1 MDQRRFSLIVTFFV
15 KILRASKIKKTNGP
29 LRGYFSKKQFRIGN
43 ILELNV
49 TVLKIL
55 AYSFSYTL
63 SRCGRQGESLPN
75 LGPPK
80 INLTRFFS
88 ESSVHEI
95 DGRQVDSRE
104 LINGVSMISMKI
116 NQDNVDYVKHFTSEG
131 MTKEDRLSYVSKIK
145 DKLGT
150 DVFEMSTCNRVLFV
164 GFGVESQKL
173 ESTIL
178 EIKSIENA
186 PFEHRN
192 GLDVWRHL
200 VKVCSG
206 LDSFIIGELQV
217 MSQFRGTVALHR
229 QNGLVNDINS
239 SFFDHVI
246 SANRI
251 IRKEFGFNQTTE
263 SMLNLATT
271 ALEEAVSS
279 NPTNSAVVL
288 GFGDMGSKA
297 IEVLL
302 DLGQSNIVVIT
313 RSPEKA
319 RKRNP
324 ELYSKVKVMRFGE
337 WGETNFEPNL
347 VISTIRN
354 NQPTF
359 DKNNPIPLD
368 NAAMIMD
375 FSWPPSV
382 DKEGVN
388 QKQVLYGMEH
398 WIRVAHRLG
407 VEWDYSSI
415 ITQSETLISDI
426 QKKFM
431 NALTDRSR
439 SKFRAFMY
447 QTLEKLSAEWE
458 SSEYVEDS
466 GEQLG
471 AFSREIATWICNQ
484 EGSFSRD
491 DLTAMMM
498 STKRPF
504 NRNLLKKVANDVN
517 DTIYSINQ
525 MSTFPGETS

>member
-1 MDQRRFSLIVTFFV
+1 MS
-15 KILRASKIKKTNGP
+15 
-29 LRGYFSKKQFRIGN
+29 
-43 ILELNV
+43 
-49 TVLKIL
+49 
-55 AYSFSYTL
+55 
-63 SRCGRQGESLPN
+63 N
-75 LGPPK
+75 LGAPK
-80 INLTRFFS
+80 IDLTRFFS

-95 DGRQVDSRE
+95 NGRRVDSKE

-116 NQDNVDYVKHFTSEG
+116 DQNNVDSVKYFTSEG
-131 MTKEDRLSYVSKIK
+131 LSKEDRLNYIRKIK
-145 DKLGT
+145 DALEA

-164 GFGVESQKL
+164 GFGVDSKQL
-173 ESTIL
+173 EAKIL
-178 EIKSIENA
+178 KIAAINEA
-186 PFEHRN
+186 PFEHHN

-217 MSQFRGTVALHR
+217 MSQFRGSVALHR
-229 QNGLVNDINS
+229 QHGLVSDINS

-251 IRKEFGFNQTTE
+251 IRREFGFTQTTE

-271 ALEEAVSS
+271 ALEEAVAANSS
-279 NPTNSAVVL
+279 NSSVVL

-302 DLGQSNIVVIT
+302 DLGQSNIVVMT
-313 RSPEKA
+313 RSPKKA
-319 RKRNP
+319 IQRNP
-324 ELYSKVKVMRFGE
+324 ELSSKVKVMTFDE
-337 WGETNFEPNL
+337 WKGSGLEPNL

-359 DKNNPIPLD
+359 DNRNPIPIT
-368 NAAMIMD
+368 NEAMIMD
-375 FSWPPSV
+375 FSWPPSIAK
-382 DKEGVN
+382 DGVREN
-388 QKQVLYGMEH
+388 QVLYGMEH

-407 VEWDYSSI
+407 IEWDYSSI
-415 ITQSETLISDI
+415 VTQSEILISEI

-439 SKFRAFMY
+439 SKFRAYMY
-447 QTLEKLSAEWE
+447 QTLEKLSIEWE
-458 SSEYVEDS
+458 SCEYVENS

-484 EGSFSRD
+484 EGPFSSD

-504 NRNLLKKVANDVN
+504 SRNLLQKVANDVN
-517 DTIYSINQ
+517 DTIYSINE
-525 MSTFPGETS
+525 MSTFPGENS

>member
-1 MDQRRFSLIVTFFV
+1 MS
-15 KILRASKIKKTNGP
+15 
-29 LRGYFSKKQFRIGN
+29 
-43 ILELNV
+43 
-49 TVLKIL
+49 
-55 AYSFSYTL
+55 
-63 SRCGRQGESLPN
+63 N
-75 LGPPK
+75 LGVPK
-80 INLTRFFS
+80 IDLTRFFS

-95 DGRQVDSRE
+95 NGRRVDSKE

-116 NQDNVDYVKHFTSEG
+116 DQNNVDSVKYFTSEG
-131 MTKEDRLSYVSKIK
+131 LSKEDRLNYIRKIK
-145 DKLGT
+145 DALEA

-164 GFGVESQKL
+164 GFGVDSKQL
-173 ESTIL
+173 EAKIL
-178 EIKSIENA
+178 KIAAINEA
-186 PFEHRN
+186 PFEHHN

-217 MSQFRGTVALHR
+217 MSQFRGSVALHR
-229 QNGLVNDINS
+229 QHGLVSDINS

-251 IRKEFGFNQTTE
+251 IRREFGFTQTTE

-271 ALEEAVSS
+271 ALEEAVAENSS
-279 NPTNSAVVL
+279 NSSVVL

-302 DLGQSNIVVIT
+302 DLGQSNIVVMT
-313 RSPEKA
+313 RSPKKA
-319 RKRNP
+319 IQRNP
-324 ELYSKVKVMRFGE
+324 ELSSKVKVMTFDE
-337 WGETNFEPNL
+337 WKGSGLEPNL

-359 DKNNPIPLD
+359 DNSNPIPIT
-368 NAAMIMD
+368 NEAMIMD
-375 FSWPPSV
+375 FSWPPSIAK
-382 DKEGVN
+382 DGVRET
-388 QKQVLYGMEH
+388 QVLYGMEH

-407 VEWDYSSI
+407 IEWDYSSI
-415 ITQSETLISDI
+415 VTQSETLISEI

-439 SKFRAFMY
+439 SKFRAYMY
-447 QTLEKLSAEWE
+447 QTLEKLSVEWE
-458 SSEYVEDS
+458 SCEYVENS

-484 EGSFSRD
+484 EGPFSSD

-504 NRNLLKKVANDVN
+504 SRNLLQKVANDVN
-517 DTIYSINQ
+517 DTIYSINE
-525 MSTFPGETS
+525 MSTFPGENS

>member
-1 MDQRRFSLIVTFFV
+1 MTD
-15 KILRASKIKKTNGP
+15 
-29 LRGYFSKKQFRIGN
+29 
-43 ILELNV
+43 
-49 TVLKIL
+49 
-55 AYSFSYTL
+55 
-63 SRCGRQGESLPN
+63 
-75 LGPPK
+75 LGAPK
-80 INLTRFFS
+80 IDLTRFFK

-95 DGRQVDSRE
+95 NGRKVDSKE

-116 NQDNVDYVKHFTSEG
+116 DQDNVDSVKHFTSEG
-131 MTKEDRLSYVSKIK
+131 LSKEDRLSYVQKVK
-145 DKLGT
+145 DTLNS

-164 GFGVESQKL
+164 GFGVDSKQL
-173 ESTIL
+173 ESALL
-178 EIKSIENA
+178 EIGSVDSA

-217 MSQFRGTVALHR
+217 MSQFRGSVALHR
-229 QNGLVNDINS
+229 QYGLLSDINS

-251 IRKEFGFNQTTE
+251 IRREFGFTQTTE

-271 ALEEAVSS
+271 ALEEAVAANSS
-279 NPTNSAVVL
+279 NSSVVL

-313 RSPEKA
+313 RSPTKA
-319 RKRNP
+319 IERNP
-324 ELYSKVKVMRFGE
+324 ELSSKVNVMTFDDWR
-337 WGETNFEPNL
+337 ETSIEPNL

-359 DKNNPIPLD
+359 DASNPIPFT
-368 NAAMIMD
+368 NNAMIMD
-375 FSWPPSV
+375 FSWPPSI
-382 DKEGVN
+382 DKDGISEN
-388 QKQVLYGMEH
+388 QELYGMEH

-407 VEWDYSSI
+407 IEWDYSSI
-415 ITQSETLISDI
+415 VRKSEILISEI
-426 QKKFM
+426 QEKFM
-431 NALTDRSR
+431 TALTDRSR
-439 SKFRAFMY
+439 SKFRAYMY
-447 QTLEKLSAEWE
+447 QTLEKLSIEWE
-458 SSEYVEDS
+458 SSEFVENS
-466 GEQLG
+466 GDQLG

-484 EGSFSRD
+484 EGPFSSE

-504 NRNLLKKVANDVN
+504 NADLLLKVANDVN
-517 DTIYSINQ
+517 DTINGINE
-525 MSTFPGETS
+525 MSTIPGDNS

>member
-1 MDQRRFSLIVTFFV
+1 MT
-15 KILRASKIKKTNGP
+15 
-29 LRGYFSKKQFRIGN
+29 
-43 ILELNV
+43 
-49 TVLKIL
+49 
-55 AYSFSYTL
+55 
-63 SRCGRQGESLPN
+63 N

-80 INLTRFFS
+80 IDLTRFFK

-95 DGRQVDSRE
+95 NGRKVDSRE

-116 NQDNVDYVKHFTSEG
+116 NQDNVDFVKHFTSEG
-131 MTKEDRLSYVSKIK
+131 LSKEDRLSYVQNIK
-145 DKLGT
+145 DALNS

-164 GFGVESQKL
+164 GFGVDSKQL
-173 ESTIL
+173 ESTIMEL
-178 EIKSIENA
+178 SSVDSA
-186 PFEHRN
+186 PFEHHN

-217 MSQFRGTVALHR
+217 MSQFRGSVALHR
-229 QNGLVNDINS
+229 QHGLVSDINS

-251 IRKEFGFNQTTE
+251 IRREFGFTQTTE

-271 ALEEAVSS
+271 ALEEAVAAKSS
-279 NPTNSAVVL
+279 NSSVVL

-302 DLGQSNIVVIT
+302 DLGQTNIVVIT
-313 RSPEKA
+313 RSPTKA
-319 RKRNP
+319 IERNP
-324 ELYSKVKVMRFGE
+324 ELSSKVKVMTFDDWRG
-337 WGETNFEPNL
+337 TSIEPNL

-354 NQPTF
+354 NRPTF
-359 DKNNPIPLD
+359 DESNPIPFT
-368 NAAMIMD
+368 NNAMIMD
-375 FSWPPSV
+375 FSWPPSI
-382 DKEGVN
+382 DKDGVSEN
-388 QKQVLYGMEH
+388 QELYGMEH

-407 VEWDYSSI
+407 IEWDYSSLV
-415 ITQSETLISDI
+415 TQSEILISEI

-439 SKFRAFMY
+439 SKFRAYMY
-447 QTLEKLSAEWE
+447 QTLEKLSVEWE
-458 SSEYVEDS
+458 SSEYAGNS
-466 GEQLG
+466 GDQLG

-484 EGSFSRD
+484 EGPFSSE

-504 NRNLLKKVANDVN
+504 NANLLLKVANDVN
-517 DTIYSINQ
+517 DTINGINE
-525 MSTFPGETS
+525 MSTFPGENS

>member
-1 MDQRRFSLIVTFFV
+1 MGL
-15 KILRASKIKKTNGP
+15 
-29 LRGYFSKKQFRIGN
+29 
-43 ILELNV
+43 
-49 TVLKIL
+49 
-55 AYSFSYTL
+55 
-63 SRCGRQGESLPN
+63 QGESLTD
-75 LGPPK
+75 LGSPK
-80 INLTRFFS
+80 IDLTRFFK

-95 DGRQVDSRE
+95 NGRKVDSKE

-116 NQDNVDYVKHFTSEG
+116 NQDNVDFVKHFTSEG
-131 MTKEDRLSYVSKIK
+131 LSKEDRLSYVQEIK
-145 DKLGT
+145 DALNS

-164 GFGVESQKL
+164 GFGVDSKRL
-173 ESTIL
+173 ESAIL
-178 EIKSIENA
+178 EIRSVDSA
-186 PFEHRN
+186 PFEHHN

-217 MSQFRGTVALHR
+217 MSQFRGSVALHR
-229 QNGLVNDINS
+229 QHGLVSDINS

-251 IRKEFGFNQTTE
+251 IRREFGFTQTTE

-271 ALEEAVSS
+271 ALEEAVAEKSS
-279 NPTNSAVVL
+279 NSSVVL

-313 RSPEKA
+313 RSPSKA
-319 RKRNP
+319 IERNP
-324 ELYSKVKVMRFGE
+324 ELSSKVKVMTFDDWR
-337 WGETNFEPNL
+337 ETSIEPNL

-354 NQPTF
+354 NRPTF
-359 DKNNPIPLD
+359 DESNPIPFT
-368 NAAMIMD
+368 NNAMIMD
-375 FSWPPSV
+375 FSWPPSI
-382 DKEGVN
+382 DKDGVGEN
-388 QKQVLYGMEH
+388 QELYGMEH

-407 VEWDYSSI
+407 IEWDYSSI
-415 ITQSETLISDI
+415 VTQSEVLISEI

-439 SKFRAFMY
+439 SKFRAYMY
-447 QTLEKLSAEWE
+447 QTLEKLSVEWE
-458 SSEYVEDS
+458 SSEYVENS
-466 GEQLG
+466 GDQLG

-484 EGSFSRD
+484 EGPFSSK

-504 NRNLLKKVANDVN
+504 NTDLLLKVANDVN
-517 DTIYSINQ
+517 DTINGINE
-525 MSTFPGETS
+525 MSTFPGENS